1 MALSTA
7 DRRFLADLSSTLI
20 PMSARAA
27 VDVDVV
33 ANIDRMLGRANA
45 RHRSNVFRLVRW
57 SRRISMFYG
66 GASMP
71 SRAAGS
77 RLVAVQKLA
86 RAIASLCLVAFWAD
100 DRARMLIDDPRVIR

>member
-1 MALSTA
+1 MALSKA
-7 DRRFLADLSSTLI
+7 DRRFLAELSSTLI
-20 PMSARAA
+20 PTSARAA
-27 VDVDVV
+27 VNVDVV
-33 ANIDRMLGRANA
+33 ANIDRMLSRATA
-45 RHRSNVFRLVRW
+45 RHRSNVYRLVRW

-86 RAIASLCLVAFWAD
+86 RAISSLCLVAFWAD
-100 DRARMLIDDPRVIR
+100 DHARVLIEDPGVIR